1 MLLGTLDASFLR
13 NSLTGKGIIRA
24 DEDTIRAGQEF

>member
-1 MLLGTLDASFLR
+1 MLQGTLDASLLI
-13 NSLTGKGIIRA
+13 NLLTGKGIIRA